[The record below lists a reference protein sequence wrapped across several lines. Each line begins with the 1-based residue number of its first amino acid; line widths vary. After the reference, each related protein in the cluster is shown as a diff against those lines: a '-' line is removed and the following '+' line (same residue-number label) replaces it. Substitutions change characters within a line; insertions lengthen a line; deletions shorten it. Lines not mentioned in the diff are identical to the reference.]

1 MNFRKVNF
9 PGIKQAFLIL
19 VLALFTGLAFYGYQA
34 SSAQTTN
41 TPAPKPTAT
50 PKAAPSLSATPI
62 DDDEP
67 IRIDTELVNLSVRV
81 VDRNNKSIGILSQSD
96 FTVYED
102 NVAQP
107 IEFFSKEEVPVNYA
121 LVVDNSFSLRSQ
133 LEKVIEASKIL
144 VNSNRP
150 GDETCYIRFVN
161 SEKISIEHDFSD
173 NKTSLI
179 EKLDEMFVEGGST
192 AVNDAVFLAVEKVDE
207 YEKSKSP
214 NDRKRRAVIVVT
226 DGEDKNS
233 FYNESQLFEMLRE
246 ADVQIYT
253 VGFVGEL
260 DKEAGFI
267 RKSTQSK
274 AMSLLNRLA
283 QETGGKAYFP
293 TSVSELPQIAR
304 DIAGELR
311 TQYSIGY
318 APTNDRKDGT
328 YRTIRV
334 AISDGPKKE
343 KRIGLTRGG
352 RTAVLDQKSV
362 PVLQKPAP
370 SPAKP

>member
-1 MNFRKVNF
+1 M
-9 PGIKQAFLIL
+9 I
-19 VLALFTGLAFYGYQA
+19 LALFAGLAFYGYDN
-34 SSAQTTN
+34 SSAQTAAPAAAAAKQTP
-41 TPAPKPTAT
+41 TPTPKPAPT
-50 PKAAPSLSATPI
+50 I
-62 DDDEP
+62 EDDDEP

-161 SEKISIEHDFSD
+161 SEKISIEHDFSE
-173 NKTSLI
+173 NKSSLT
-179 EKLDEMFVEGGST
+179 EKLDEMYVEGGST
-192 AVNDAVFLAVEKVDE
+192 AVRDAVFLAVEKVDE

-214 NDRKRRAVIVVT
+214 GDRKRRAVILVT
-226 DGEDKNS
+226 DGEDRNS
-233 FYNESQLFEMLRE
+233 FYQEGQLFDMLRE

-253 VGFVGEL
+253 IGFTGEL

-267 RKSTQSK
+267 RKSPQSK
-274 AMSLLNRLA
+274 AISLLTRLA
-283 QETGGKAYFP
+283 SETGGKAYFP
-293 TSVSELPQIAR
+293 ASVAELAQIAR

-318 APTNDRKDGT
+318 APTNDRKDGSF
-328 YRTIRV
+328 RAIRV
-334 AISDGPKKE
+334 AIGDGPKKE
-343 KRIGLTRGG
+343 KRIALTRSG
-352 RTAVLDQKSV
+352 RTAASDQKTM
-362 PVLQKPAP
+362 PVLQKPTP
-370 SPAKP
+370 GPTKP

>member
-1 MNFRKVNF
+1 MNFRSANF
-9 PGIKQAFLIL
+9 FRIKQAFLIL
-19 VLALFTGLAFYGYQA
+19 ILALFAGLAFYGYDN
-34 SSAQTTN
+34 SSAQTAASAKPTP
-41 TPAPKPTAT
+41 TPPTIATPRPAPT
-50 PKAAPSLSATPI
+50 I
-62 DDDEP
+62 EDDDEP

-81 VDRNNKSIGILSQSD
+81 VDRNNKPVGILSQGD

-144 VNSNRP
+144 VNSNRA

-161 SEKISIEHDFSD
+161 SEKITIEHDFSD
-173 NKTSLI
+173 NKSSLT
-179 EKLDEMFVEGGST
+179 EKLEEMYVEGGST
-192 AVNDAVFLAVEKVDE
+192 AVRDAVFLAVEKVDE

-214 NDRKRRAVIVVT
+214 GDRKRRAVILVT
-226 DGEDKNS
+226 DGEDRNS
-233 FYNESQLFEMLRE
+233 FYQEGQLFDMLRE

-253 VGFVGEL
+253 IGFTGEL

-267 RKSTQSK
+267 RKSPQNK
-274 AMSLLNRLA
+274 AISLLTRLA
-283 QETGGKAYFP
+283 SETGGKAYFP
-293 TSVSELPQIAR
+293 ASVSELAQIAR

-318 APTNDRKDGT
+318 APTNDRKDGSF
-328 YRTIRV
+328 RAIRV
-334 AISDGPKKE
+334 AVGDGPKKE
-343 KRIGLTRGG
+343 KRIALTRSG
-352 RTAVLDQKSV
+352 RTAATDQRTM
-362 PVLQKPAP
+362 PVLQKPTP
-370 SPAKP
+370 GKP